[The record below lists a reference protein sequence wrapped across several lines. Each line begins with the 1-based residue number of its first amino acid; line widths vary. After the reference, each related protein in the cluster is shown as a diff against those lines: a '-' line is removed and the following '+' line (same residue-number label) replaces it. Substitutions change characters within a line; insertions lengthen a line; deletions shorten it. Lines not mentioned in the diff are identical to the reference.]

1 MGNPAAKYGDVRG
14 GGGPD
19 RDNFNLGGSDN
30 WVGDF
35 AAGGAQAAAQQ
46 GAATRAMGDTAA
58 RRSSMATTRAT
69 PQTDYT
75 GANQSMGA
83 ATAAN
88 NNAGT
93 AAQQQGAVFGDLR
106 EFARG
111 PEGPS
116 AAQATL
122 NRGANRAMSQNLSL
136 ARSGS
141 GFGESAGAVA
151 QAQRANVDTM
161 AATANDAATLRANEA
176 AQHRG
181 QTLSALNAAGGI
193 ASAQGQT
200 ELGRGNLSLATAGQQ
215 AGQSQF
221 RTTAELQ
228 AQQQRD
234 AAAQGFAAQELE
246 AFGAGAATDA
256 AARDRE
262 LQAQTQQQ
270 MGTMGL
276 EQINAQNYAADQ
288 AHQAKMRELD
298 QAADQAIVSGITGGV
313 AAVGSVIPSDRRTK
327 KDIRSAV
334 DLRAAFAELS

>member
-1 MGNPAAKYGDVRG
+1 MGNPAAKYGTTRD
-14 GGGPD
+14 GGGPE
-19 RDNFNLGGSDN
+19 RDNFNLGGSEN

-35 AAGGAQAAAQQ
+35 AAGGTQQAQQQ
-46 GAATRAMGDTAA
+46 GAQTARMQATAGS
-58 RRSSMATTRAT
+58 RSAQAQNRTT
-69 PQTDYT
+69 PQTNFT
-75 GANQSMGA
+75 GANISMGA
-83 ATAAN
+83 AGAAN

-93 AAQQQGAVFGDLR
+93 AAQQQGNVFGDLR

-116 AAQATL
+116 AAQAML
-122 NRGANRAMSQNLSL
+122 NKGANRAMSQNLSL

-151 QAQRANVDTM
+151 SAQRANTDTM
-161 AATANDAATLRANEA
+161 ASAANDAATLRANEA

-181 QTLSALNAAGGI
+181 QSLSALNAAGGI
-193 ASAQGQT
+193 AGARGQT

-215 AGQSQF
+215 ASQAQF
-221 RTTAELQ
+221 ETTAELQ

-234 AAAQGFAAQELE
+234 AAAQGFASQELE

-262 LQAQTQQQ
+262 LAAMTQQQ
-270 MGTMGL
+270 AGTMGL

-298 QAADQAIVSGITGGV
+298 QAKDQAIVSGITGAVG
-313 AAVGSVIPSDRRTK
+313 AVGSFMPSDRRTK
-327 KDIRSAV
+327 KDVRSAV